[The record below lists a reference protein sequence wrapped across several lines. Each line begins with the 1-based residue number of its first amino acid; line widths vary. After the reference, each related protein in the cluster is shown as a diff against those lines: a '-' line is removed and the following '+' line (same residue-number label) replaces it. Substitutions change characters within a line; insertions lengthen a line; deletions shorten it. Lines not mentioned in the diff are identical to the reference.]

1 MRLRKLVADDWV
13 NVSPGLV
20 LVGWERIGGDCNS
33 MYLFEGTA
41 VGKFKC
47 GKMG

>member
-20 LVGWERIGGDCNS
+20 FGGWGRIGGDCNS
-33 MYLFEGTA
+33 MYLFEGIA
-41 VGKFKC
+41 EGKFKC